1 MLDSQILVTRPVST
15 AFIFWMACEA
25 WQRVSCLYL
34 WGTYAMRWRR
44 LKIMSS
50 RHGKHLTLCAKNEE
64 GSKNSRRII
73 RTSWGYMKCRQISAH
88 VWMYNLYKEDDH
100 DQHSIN
106 NLDEERQ
113 PDNNIVDDNLH
124 ACVIHWRLF
133 QRNKT
138 DFVVKL
144 VARLRSAQ
152 TKENADICKPNSLS
166 ISWQSDPHF
175 FY

>member
-34 WGTYAMRWRR
+34 WGTYAMRRRR

-88 VWMYNLYKEDDH
+88 VWMYNLYKC
-100 DQHSIN
+100 N
-106 NLDEERQ
+106 CFLRQ
-113 PDNNIVDDNLH
+113 IIQSLS
-124 ACVIHWRLF
+124 
-133 QRNKT
+133 RNKRKRQIKYT
-138 DFVVKL
+138 VIGNSALIIRACKVEWSQLLWGLNDNTPSIYI
-144 VARLRSAQ
+144 LRRW
-152 TKENADICKPNSLS
+152 
-166 ISWQSDPHF
+166 SWST
-175 FY
+175 